1 VGVGGH
7 RVAAREARTEVVSW
21 LLQNTSADVH
31 STNEDGYT
39 ALHEACFWGS
49 AAVIPLLAGA
59 GAKASA
65 QTRLGLTGWDL
76 ASRNGC
82 VAAVRALERLGMR
95 EHGRWVAVQGGGSG
109 GEVGSNRR
117 RPHQSVLRRRQ
128 QQTIRAAPVLGCGN
142 NLCGQLGVARAEPGA
157 TFVSTS
163 PQMSPSSSSSSSSSA
178 QTATPQTAMAGDLG
192 LMAELSPVQLPSGVS
207 AISALTCGEG
217 YSVFVAHGGA
227 QVFGCGSNAEC
238 QLGLPAEP
246 SIACCQIPGLSGRR
260 VTAVA
265 CGDAHTLAM
274 CADGSVLACG
284 ANDRGQLG
292 LGLGAAFVQTPT
304 AVSALGGLVREIG
317 CGPRHSF
324 FLHLATAGEVK
335 GGVSACGCNRA
346 GQLGLPATDESSS
359 QPFVA
364 TPHLIKH
371 LQGRGVSAIGCGA
384 ASSWF
389 LAQGGE
395 EVWQIAGGLAGFA
408 LEQSRWRNLSATSTG
423 RGVLPAAE
431 GGLAGRKVKTV
442 AAGAHH
448 CLFVTES
455 GEVLAVG
462 LNSAGQL
469 GVGDRRARTAPTRLQ
484 SFDLLPGQAV
494 QLRAPAGH
502 VLAQLGSGC
511 LRVGEFGLV
520 LSRDPV
526 RQAFPLFAVHLD

>member
-1 VGVGGH
+1 
-7 RVAAREARTEVVSW
+7 
-21 LLQNTSADVH
+21 
-31 STNEDGYT
+31 
-39 ALHEACFWGS
+39 
-49 AAVIPLLAGA
+49 
-59 GAKASA
+59 
-65 QTRLGLTGWDL
+65 
-76 ASRNGC
+76 
-82 VAAVRALERLGMR
+82 
-95 EHGRWVAVQGGGSG
+95 
-109 GEVGSNRR
+109 
-117 RPHQSVLRRRQ
+117 
-128 QQTIRAAPVLGCGN
+128 
-142 NLCGQLGVARAEPGA
+142 
-157 TFVSTS
+157 
-163 PQMSPSSSSSSSSSA
+163 
-178 QTATPQTAMAGDLG
+178 
-192 LMAELSPVQLPSGVS
+192 
-207 AISALTCGEG
+207 
-217 YSVFVAHGGA
+217 
-227 QVFGCGSNAEC
+227 VFGCGSNAEC